1 MRWTKTIQVVVRYPL
16 LPIPAIPGHLADLV
30 AAYRQLI
37 QTSPT
42 SLLNQPLITITTG
55 ACRQVVTVKMLS
67 SALIML
73 DALSLDSSL
82 YSLHSLHRG
91 GATWAY
97 RVGAQQLGIK
107 CHGLWASDNFGVY
120 VTTLA
125 VCSAASSSQGL
136 GDIPGSPRLLG
147 PRSDCLLPVQE
158 KLPPPYCVFPLVCL
172 SLHFT
177 GMAIADRLS
186 MSQFS
191 LLHYLYNL
199 SHVHW
204 LDHSS

>member
-120 VTTLA
+120 VTSLCVQQHLVARALVTFQGLQDCWVLGQTA
-125 VCSAASSSQGL
+125 SCQYRKNFPHLIVCS
-136 GDIPGSPRLLG
+136 LLYV
-147 PRSDCLLPVQE
+147 S
-158 KLPPPYCVFPLVCL
+158 VCT
-172 SLHFT
+172 SL
-177 GMAIADRLS
+177 A
-186 MSQFS
+186 
-191 LLHYLYNL
+191 
-199 SHVHW
+199 W
-204 LDHSS
+204 L